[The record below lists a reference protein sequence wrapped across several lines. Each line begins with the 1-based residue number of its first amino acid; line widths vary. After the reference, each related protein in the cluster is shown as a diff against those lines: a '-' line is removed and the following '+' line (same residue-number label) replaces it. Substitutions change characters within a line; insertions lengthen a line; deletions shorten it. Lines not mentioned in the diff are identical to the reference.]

1 MFGPDE
7 FIVDVSYDTAT
18 VSIVV
23 DCSGAGGTMD
33 VQVTPDPVTVTVPTT
48 GGQQPKAQVIRGPG
62 DTPGSAVV
70 IVRRFTQ

>member
-48 GGQQPKAQVIRGPG
+48 GGQ
-62 DTPGSAVV
+62 
-70 IVRRFTQ
+70 